1 MTTDITAP
9 AKIPATTPATTYVEL
24 QVTSHFS
31 FLRGASAPEELFA
44 AAALL
49 GHRALGLCDR
59 GSVAGMVRGLL
70 GQEATGV
77 RLIAGSRVDLRD
89 GGSLLL
95 YPKDRAAWSRLTRLL
110 TLGKSRGGKGNC
122 WLDWADLAAW
132 GAAASG
138 GDVAGT
144 GDAASGGDAA
154 PGGDGAG
161 ASKRAPASEA
171 RAGKGLVAILLADE
185 AGEQT
190 EQALEAL
197 RDLFGAD
204 AYLAL
209 SFRRRPGDAARLRA
223 LDALGQ
229 RIGVRRVACG
239 DILYHVPERRPLQD
253 VLTAIREKTT
263 VDALGFKRE
272 RFMDRALKSPAEME
286 RRFALFPDAIQA
298 TADIA
303 AACRFDLGEIR
314 YQYPYEE
321 VMAGRTAQEALAALT
336 EEGAARMFPDGVPP
350 AYRRQIDHE
359 LRLIGEL
366 NYAPYFLT
374 VNSIVAES
382 RRRGI
387 LCQGRGSAANSCVCF
402 LLGVTSIDPIKH
414 ELLFERFVSGE
425 RKEPPDIDVDFEH
438 ERREEIIQWI
448 YETYGRHRSALTA
461 VVTRYR
467 TRGAVAEVG
476 KALGLP
482 RDLTKMLTG
491 LVWGWSV
498 DGIPDERIAEL
509 NLNAA
514 DHRLRLTLDLAQQLI
529 GTPRHLSQHPGGFVL
544 TQERLDDLVPIEPAR
559 MEDRQIIE
567 WDKDDIDVLKFM
579 KVDVLG
585 LGMLGCMN
593 RAFNLLREHK
603 GVDVGMAD
611 LQDDDPDV
619 YGMIQKADTLGV
631 FQIES
636 RAQMSMLPR
645 IKPKCFYDL
654 VIEVA
659 IVRPGPI
666 QGDMVHPY
674 LRRREGKEKPE
685 YPKPELRAVLEK
697 TLGVPLFQEQ
707 AMKVAIVG
715 AGFTPAEADQLR
727 RAMATFK
734 LTGGVSHFYDKLVGG
749 MTQRGYPKDFAERT
763 FKQIEGFG
771 SYGFPESHAASFA
784 KIAYASCWMKH
795 HHPDVFCAALLNA
808 QPMGFYAP
816 AQIVRDAR
824 NHGVEVRPVSINESH
839 WDCTLEESGAGGVA
853 GRLRAVRLGLRQV
866 RSLANVHGAAIVGA
880 RGDLPYDCVED
891 VWRRASVPRA
901 AIERIAEADGF
912 ACLAEDRR
920 QGLWKVKGLGEAP
933 LPLFAAADAREA
945 SFSPEG
951 REPATALRPMTEGR
965 EVVEDYRTLQLSLR
979 AHPLSFLREALDK
992 MGIVRCAD
1000 LGGIRDG
1007 RNIEVAGVILVRQ
1020 RPGSAKGVLFVT
1032 IEDETGIA
1040 NGILWPDRFDI
1051 YRRQVMSASMIAMR
1065 GRMQKEGEVIHIIC
1079 DRIVDH
1085 DAMLR
1090 QVGRTGF
1097 AVAPGRGDGA
1107 RSGGG
1112 PDSRDA
1118 AWRPEPRTL
1127 APPPMGQAAEEPA
1140 PLRQPSRN
1148 FR

>member
-1 MTTDITAP
+1 MTAP
-9 AKIPATTPATTYVEL
+9 STTYVEL

-44 AAALL
+44 SAALL
-49 GHRALGLCDR
+49 GHSALGLCDR
-59 GSVAGMVRGLL
+59 GSVAGMVRGLS

-77 RLIAGSRVDLRD
+77 RLIPGSRVDLRD
-89 GGSLLL
+89 GRSLLL
-95 YPKDRAAWSRLTRLL
+95 YPKNRAAWSRLTRLL
-110 TLGKSRGGKGNC
+110 SLGKARGGKGNC
-122 WLDWADLAAW
+122 WLDWPDVVAW
-132 GAAASG
+132 
-138 GDVAGT
+138 
-144 GDAASGGDAA
+144 
-154 PGGDGAG
+154 
-161 ASKRAPASEA
+161 SE
-171 RAGKGLVAILLADE
+171 GLVAVLLPDAAADRTRIDL
-185 AGEQT
+185 GE
-190 EQALEAL
+190 L
-197 RDLFGAD
+197 RETFDRN

-209 SFRRRPGDAARLRA
+209 SLRRRPGDFARLHA
-223 LDALGQ
+223 LDALG
-229 RIGVRRVACG
+229 RSAGVRCVAMG
-239 DILYHVPERRPLQD
+239 DILYHAPERRPLQD

-350 AYRRQIDHE
+350 AYRKQIDHE

-366 NYAPYFLT
+366 GYAPYFLT

-498 DGIPDERIAEL
+498 DGIPDEQIASL
-509 NLNAA
+509 NLNAD

-593 RAFNLLREHK
+593 RAFNLLAEHK
-603 GVDVGMAD
+603 GISVGMAD
-611 LQDDDPDV
+611 LQDDDPAV

-749 MTQRGYPKDFAERT
+749 MVERGYPKDFAERT

-795 HHPDVFCAALLNA
+795 NHPDVFCAALLNA

-816 AQIVRDAR
+816 AQIVSDAR
-824 NHGVEVRPVSINESH
+824 KHGVEVRPVSINDSH
-839 WDCTLEESGAGGVA
+839 WDCTLEEGKGPY
-853 GRLRAVRLGLRQV
+853 LAVRLGFRQV

-880 RGDLPYDCVED
+880 RGDMPFDCVED
-891 VWRRASVPRA
+891 VWRRAGVPRA

-920 QGLWKVKGLGEAP
+920 QGLWKVRGLGEAP

-945 SFSPEG
+945 RFSPEG
-951 REPATALRPMTEGR
+951 LEPVTSLRPMTEGR

-979 AHPLSFLREALDK
+979 AHPLSFLRDELDA
-992 MGIVRCAD
+992 MGVVRCAD
-1000 LGGIRDG
+1000 LGQIRDG

-1051 YRRQVMSASMIAMR
+1051 YRRQVMSASMIAIR
-1065 GRMQKEGEVIHIIC
+1065 GRLQKEGEVIHIIC
-1079 DRIVDH
+1079 DRITDH

-1090 QVGRTGF
+1090 SIAQGDVSI
-1097 AVAPGRGDGA
+1097 APGRGDGA
-1107 RSGGG
+1107 RNGGG

-1118 AWRPEPRTL
+1118 
-1127 APPPMGQAAEEPA
+1127 
-1140 PLRQPSRN
+1140 PLRIRSHD

>member
-1 MTTDITAP
+1 MTDP
-9 AKIPATTPATTYVEL
+9 VTTYVEL
-24 QVTSHFS
+24 YATSHFS
-31 FLRGASAPEELFA
+31 FLRGASSPEELFA
-44 AAALL
+44 AAAAL
-49 GHRALGLCDR
+49 GHSALGLCDR
-59 GSVAGMVRGLL
+59 GSVAGMVRGLS
-70 GQEATGV
+70 GQEGTGV
-77 RLIAGSRVDLRD
+77 RLIAGTRVDLRD
-89 GGSLLL
+89 GRSILL
-95 YPKDRAAWSRLTRLL
+95 YPTDRAAWSRLTRLL
-110 TLGKSRGGKGNC
+110 SLGKARGGKGNC
-122 WLDWADLAAW
+122 WLDWP
-132 GAAASG
+132 
-138 GDVAGT
+138 DVASS
-144 GDAASGGDAA
+144 A
-154 PGGDGAG
+154 
-161 ASKRAPASEA
+161 E
-171 RAGKGLVAILLADE
+171 GLVAILLPGEADE
-185 AGEQT
+185 RAR
-190 EQALEAL
+190 L
-197 RDLFGAD
+197 DLAELQGAFGAR
-204 AYLAL
+204 AHLAL
-209 SFRRRPGDAARLRA
+209 ALRRRPGDFARLRA
-223 LDALGQ
+223 LDALAQ
-229 RIGVRRVACG
+229 ELGVRAVALG
-239 DILYHVPERRPLQD
+239 DILYHAPERRPLQD

-286 RRFALFPDAIQA
+286 RRFALFPDAIAA

-303 AACRFDLGEIR
+303 AACGFDLGEIR
-314 YQYPYEE
+314 YQYPYEQ
-321 VMAGRTAQEALAALT
+321 VMEGRTAQEALAALT
-336 EEGAARMFPDGVPP
+336 EEGANRMFPGGVPP
-350 AYRRQIDHE
+350 AYRKQIEHE

-366 NYAPYFLT
+366 GYAPYFLT

-491 LVWGWSV
+491 LIWGWSM
-498 DGIPDERIAEL
+498 DGIPEERIAEL
-509 NLNAA
+509 NLNAN
-514 DHRLRLTLDLAQQLI
+514 DYRLRLTLDLARQLI

-544 TQERLDDLVPIEPAR
+544 TEERLDDLVPIEPAR

-603 GVDVGMAD
+603 AVDVGMAD
-611 LQDDDPDV
+611 LQDDDPAV

-715 AGFTPAEADQLR
+715 AGFTPVEADQLR

-749 MTQRGYPKDFAERT
+749 MVERGYPKDFAERT

-816 AQIVRDAR
+816 AQIVRDAQK
-824 NHGVEVRPVSINESH
+824 HGVEVRPVSINDSH
-839 WDCTLEESGAGGVA
+839 WDCTLERSD
-853 GRLRAVRLGLRQV
+853 GRYLAVRLGFRQV
-866 RSLANVHGAAIVGA
+866 RSLANIHGAAIVGA

-891 VWRRASVPRA
+891 VWRRAGVPRA

-912 ACLAEDRR
+912 ACLSEDRR
-920 QGLWKVKGLGEAP
+920 QGLWKVRGLGEAP

-945 SFSPEG
+945 NFSPEG
-951 REPATALRPMTEGR
+951 LEPRVALRPMTEGR

-979 AHPLSFLREALDK
+979 AHPLSFLREELDR

-1000 LGGIRDG
+1000 LGSIRDG

-1020 RPGSAKGVLFVT
+1020 RPGSAKGVLFIT

-1051 YRRQVMSASMIAMR
+1051 YRRQVMAASMIAMR
-1065 GRMQKEGEVIHIIC
+1065 GRVQKEGEIIHVIC
-1079 DRIVDH
+1079 DRITDH
-1085 DAMLR
+1085 DVMLR
-1090 QVGRTGF
+1090 QVGRSSLSI
-1097 AVAPGRGDGA
+1097 APGRGDGA
-1107 RSGGG
+1107 RNGGG
-1112 PDSRDA
+1112 PDSR
-1118 AWRPEPRTL
+1118 
-1127 APPPMGQAAEEPA
+1127 EPA
-1140 PLRQPSRN
+1140 LRVRSHD
-1148 FR
+1148 FH

>member
-1 MTTDITAP
+1 MTAR
-9 AKIPATTPATTYVEL
+9 AATSPTTYVEL

-31 FLRGASAPEELFA
+31 FLRGASSPEEVFA
-44 AAALL
+44 AAALM
-49 GHRALGLCDR
+49 GHSALGLCDR
-59 GSVAGMVRGLL
+59 GSVAGMVRGLS

-77 RLIAGSRVDLRD
+77 RLIPGARIDLRD
-89 GGSLLL
+89 DRSLLL

-110 TLGKSRGGKGNC
+110 SLGKARGGKGNC
-122 WLDWADLAAW
+122 WLDWPDVTAW
-132 GAAASG
+132 A
-138 GDVAGT
+138 
-144 GDAASGGDAA
+144 
-154 PGGDGAG
+154 
-161 ASKRAPASEA
+161 E
-171 RAGKGLVAILLADE
+171 GLVAILLPDAADE
-185 AGEQT
+185 RT
-190 EQALEAL
+190 RL
-197 RDLFGAD
+197 DLGQLYETFGRD

-209 SFRRRPGDAARLRA
+209 SLRRRPGDFARLRA
-223 LDALGQ
+223 LDTLA
-229 RIGVRRVACG
+229 RDMGVRSVATG
-239 DILYHVPERRPLQD
+239 DILYHAPERRPLQD

-263 VDALGFKRE
+263 IDALGFKRE

-286 RRFALFPDAIQA
+286 RRFALFPDAIAA

-321 VMAGRTAQEALAALT
+321 VMAGRSAQEALAALT
-336 EEGAARMFPDGVPP
+336 EEGAARMFPGGVPP
-350 AYRRQIDHE
+350 AYRKQIDHE

-366 NYAPYFLT
+366 DYAPYFLT

-498 DGIPDERIAEL
+498 DGIPEERIAEL
-509 NLNAA
+509 NLNAS
-514 DHRLRLTLDLAQQLI
+514 DHRLRLTLDLARQLI

-603 GVDVGMAD
+603 GIEVGMAD

-619 YGMIQKADTLGV
+619 FAMIQKADTLGV

-685 YPKPELRAVLEK
+685 YPRPELRAVLEK

-715 AGFTPAEADQLR
+715 AGFTAAEADQLR

-749 MTQRGYPKDFAERT
+749 MVERGYPQDFAERT

-816 AQIVRDAR
+816 AQIVGDAR
-824 NHGVEVRPVSINESH
+824 GHGVEVRPVSINDSH
-839 WDCTLEESGAGGVA
+839 WDCTLEEKK
-853 GRLRAVRLGLRQV
+853 GRYLAVRLGFRQV
-866 RSLANVHGAAIVGA
+866 RSLANIHAAAIVGA
-880 RGDLPYDCVED
+880 RGDVPYDCVED
-891 VWRRASVPRA
+891 VWRRAGVPRA

-912 ACLAEDRR
+912 ACLSEDRR
-920 QGLWKVKGLGEAP
+920 QGVWKVRGLGEAP

-945 SFSPEG
+945 RFSPEG
-951 REPATALRPMTEGR
+951 LEPATSLRPMSEGR

-979 AHPLSFLREALDK
+979 AHPLSFLRDELDS

-1000 LGGIRDG
+1000 LAHIRDG

-1051 YRRQVMSASMIAMR
+1051 YRRPVMSASMIALR
-1065 GRMQKEGEVIHIIC
+1065 GRLQKEGEIIHIIC
-1079 DRIVDH
+1079 DRIIDH
-1085 DAMLR
+1085 DALLR
-1090 QVGRTGF
+1090 TVGQSDLSI
-1097 AVAPGRGDGA
+1097 APGRGDGA
-1107 RSGGG
+1107 RNGGG

-1118 AWRPEPRTL
+1118 
-1127 APPPMGQAAEEPA
+1127 
-1140 PLRQPSRN
+1140 PLRIRSHD
-1148 FR
+1148 FH